1 MIYLIISILFL
12 RVVDVGCEWRSF
24 QDANGVDNSR
34 VGDKENPLLN
44 DANLS
49 TMILQNK
56 NGDPS
61 MAYKTKSLVSHE
73 DKVKLM
79 AFRQISQISDR
90 LNLPKMIVDRACFL
104 FAQTYSAKAMKGKKL
119 ETIVAG
125 AVYIACRCEG
135 VPRTLKELCAVSGVP
150 KVEIGRVFKK
160 IKDSIDSGVSSVSP
174 DSYIVI
180 LEIESELVLLKL
192 SAFIS

>member
-1 MIYLIISILFL
+1 MCISILFL

-90 LNLPKMIVDRACFL
+90 LNLPKMIVDRPCFL
-104 FAQTYSAKAMKGKKL
+104 LHKPTL
-119 ETIVAG
+119 
-125 AVYIACRCEG
+125 
-135 VPRTLKELCAVSGVP
+135 PRQ
-150 KVEIGRVFKK
+150 
-160 IKDSIDSGVSSVSP
+160 
-174 DSYIVI
+174 
-180 LEIESELVLLKL
+180 
-192 SAFIS
+192 